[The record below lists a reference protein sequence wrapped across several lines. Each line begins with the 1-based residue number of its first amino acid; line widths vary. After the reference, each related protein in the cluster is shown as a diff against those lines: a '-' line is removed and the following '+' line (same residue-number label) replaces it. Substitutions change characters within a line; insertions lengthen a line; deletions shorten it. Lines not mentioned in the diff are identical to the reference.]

1 MATQTVLYNLEHGI
15 TNTFICSSVGGE
27 YAVMSMGVT
36 REKNMAWYARYGVRY
51 NAPLLDLG
59 VHKEEE
65 RALLRQHGVD
75 PGWGRRRSHQGY
87 QPICLLGF
95 QHGLDILVDWHTT
108 YPPQRI
114 GDYLDEK
121 AEVSDLL
128 IKAALR
134 ARGHDPERL
143 IAENL
148 ARYQAEEEA
157 IAAVRA
163 RTAARASPC
172 DGPRGALRGAG
183 APRPPFPFRT
193 RGSPR
198 TGG

>member
-1 MATQTVLYNLEHGI
+1 MARLPAG
-15 TNTFICSSVGGE
+15 
-27 YAVMSMGVT
+27 
-36 REKNMAWYARYGVRY
+36 RESR
-51 NAPLLDLG
+51 
-59 VHKEEE
+59 
-65 RALLRQHGVD
+65 
-75 PGWGRRRSHQGY
+75 
-87 QPICLLGF
+87 
-95 QHGLDILVDWHTT
+95 
-108 YPPQRI
+108 PQRI

-163 RTAARASPC
+163 RTAARA
-172 DGPRGALRGAG
+172 
-183 APRPPFPFRT
+183 
-193 RGSPR
+193 
-198 TGG
+198 